1 MRILLVVLSLALA
14 GPALAAGGAYVV
26 DDSEIGEAGSCKLE
40 AWVQGARHDERNLV
54 AAPACVFESLSF
66 VELGMALTRARA
78 GGEWSTSVSPK
89 AKVTLLPIERHGIG
103 LGVAVGAGYATEPSK
118 VESLTAAAFLSV
130 QPLEAARVNFNLGW
144 ERDRT
149 VPRDFATWGIGTDV
163 QVAENWTAIA
173 EAFGRDRGRP
183 GLQLGIRPTI
193 LDGRVDLDLIL
204 GRNLSER
211 RANWVT
217 LGVTGR
223 F

>member
-1 MRILLVVLSLALA
+1 
-14 GPALAAGGAYVV
+14 
-26 DDSEIGEAGSCKLE
+26 
-40 AWVQGARHDERNLV
+40 
-54 AAPACVFESLSF
+54 
-66 VELGMALTRARA
+66 
-78 GGEWSTSVSPK
+78 
-89 AKVTLLPIERHGIG
+89 
-103 LGVAVGAGYATEPSK
+103 
-118 VESLTAAAFLSV
+118 
-130 QPLEAARVNFNLGW
+130 
-144 ERDRT
+144 
-149 VPRDFATWGIGTDV
+149 V